1 MFGSGFSGVIPGPH
15 LDPVLVLVGDH
26 DGAVECGC
34 GMPEIE
40 VIEVRGVVPGAV
52 LRAERHEHLPP
63 VDDVERLARVR
74 GIAAP
79 RPWKG

>member
-1 MFGSGFSGVIPGPH
+1 
-15 LDPVLVLVGDH
+15 
-26 DGAVECGC
+26 
-34 GMPEIE
+34 MPEIE
-40 VIEVRGVVPGAV
+40 VIEVRGVVPGASV